1 MDKKIY
7 SLKQAAVINAF
18 GKYSKVLLSIIVEV
32 ILARLLTPHDYGV
45 VAVVTVF
52 TTFFAIFSDMGLG
65 TAVIQRKDLTKD
77 DIDQLYTFTVYA
89 AFFLAFLFY
98 CFSYII
104 ASFYRSSIYI
114 RIGHLLSI
122 SLLFDTL
129 NMVPNGVLNRQK
141 LFVTIAIRTLVVYVI
156 SVIITIILAY
166 FGARYYALVVQAIL
180 TSFFTFIWN
189 IVTTRLKFKIRY
201 DNKTL
206 NSVASY
212 SGFQFAFNLLNYF
225 SRNLDNLL
233 AGRFIGSTAL
243 GYYNKAY
250 TLMQYPISN
259 LTGVVTPVL
268 HPILS
273 DYQDDKSALYD
284 KYMKVVKLMTAIGIW
299 AEAICIFAGPEII
312 HIMYGS
318 KWNSSVLCFQLLAI
332 SVATQMV
339 NSSGGAAFQAL
350 GNTRLLFI
358 QGLINTFVTISAI
371 IFGIFS
377 GKTIFALALWV
388 SISFLLNFVIS
399 FFFLIQFAFGKSFL
413 KFILEMVPY
422 IFISFIVGIG
432 CILYS
437 FHFNNM
443 FLALIIKITYVTVI
457 YWVALVLTRQDK
469 LILRLIFK

>member
-7 SLKQAAVINAF
+7 SLKQAAVINAI
-18 GKYSKVLLSIIVEV
+18 GKYSKVLLSIVVEV

-65 TAVIQRKDLTKD
+65 TAVIQRKDLTKE

-141 LFVTIAIRTLVVYVI
+141 LFVTIAVRTLVVYVI
-156 SVIITIILAY
+156 SVIITIILAC
-166 FGARYYALVVQAIL
+166 FGAKYYALVAQAIL

-189 IVTTRLKFKIRY
+189 IKTTKLKFKIRY
-201 DNKTL
+201 DNKPL
-206 NSVASY
+206 RNVASY

-250 TLMQYPISN
+250 TLMQYPVSN
-259 LTGVVTPVL
+259 LTGVITPVL

-273 DYQDDKSALYD
+273 DYQNNKDLLYK
-284 KYMKVVKLMTAIGIW
+284 KYMKVVKLMAAVGIW

-332 SVATQMV
+332 SVATQMI

-358 QGLINTFVTISAI
+358 QGLINTLITIAAI

-388 SISFLLNFVIS
+388 SVSFLINFLVS
-399 FFFLIQFAFGKSFL
+399 FFFLIQFAFEKNFFE
-413 KFILEMVPY
+413 FILEMMPY
-422 IFISFIVGIG
+422 IFISLIVGI
-432 CILYS
+432 CCFFYPL
-437 FHFNNM
+437 HFANI
-443 FLALIIKITYVTVI
+443 FLALIVKIVYTTVI
-457 YWVALVLTRQDK
+457 YLIALVMFRQGK
-469 LILRLIFK
+469 LIFNLIFK

>member
-7 SLKQAAVINAF
+7 SIKQAAIINAL
-18 GKYSKVLLSIIVEV
+18 GKYSKVFLGIIVEV

-45 VAVVTVF
+45 VAIVTVF

-65 TAVIQRKDLTKD
+65 TAVVQRKDLSRD

-89 AFFLAFLFY
+89 AILLTFLFY
-98 CFSYII
+98 CFSYMI
-104 ASFYRSSIYI
+104 AFFYQSSIYI

-122 SLLFDTL
+122 SLFFDTL

-141 LFVTIAIRTLVVYVI
+141 LFVTIAIRTLVVYVA
-156 SVIITIILAY
+156 SVIVTIILAY
-166 FGARYYALVVQAIL
+166 CGARYYALVIQAIL

-189 IVTTRLKFKIRY
+189 ILTTKLKFKVKY
-201 DNKTL
+201 NNKPL
-206 NSVASY
+206 KSVASY

-273 DYQDDKSALYD
+273 DYQKDKSALYD
-284 KYMKVVKLMTAIGIW
+284 KYMKVVKLMAAIGIW

-350 GNTRLLFI
+350 GNTILLFI

-388 SISFLLNFVIS
+388 SISFLLNFLIS
-399 FFFLIQFAFGKSFL
+399 FFFLIQFAFEKNFL
-413 KFILEMVPY
+413 KFILEMMPY

-432 CILYS
+432 CIFYP
-437 FHFNNM
+437 FHFNNI
-443 FLALIIKITYVTVI
+443 FLALIIKITYVTII